1 MKCIIMIILAINYV
15 YAQDSMP
22 EETAT
27 LDENYKAL
35 IEIEQQK
42 SDIKKRIEELKKIK
56 EQKKD

>member
-1 MKCIIMIILAINYV
+1 MKYIIMIMLTINYV
-15 YAQDSMP
+15 YAQEDIP
-22 EETAT
+22 DETAD

>member
-1 MKCIIMIILAINYV
+1 MIILAINYV

-35 IEIEQQK
+35 FEIEQQK